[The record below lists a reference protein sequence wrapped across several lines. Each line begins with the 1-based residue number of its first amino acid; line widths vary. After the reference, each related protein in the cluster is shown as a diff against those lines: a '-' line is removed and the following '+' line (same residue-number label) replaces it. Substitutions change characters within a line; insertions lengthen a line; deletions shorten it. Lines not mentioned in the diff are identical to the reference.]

1 MAESLVNPAS
11 AAQLSPRNSEPTHLN
26 TGSHDEL
33 GDATDSKLNYAGNL
47 KTDSSIPRSVAAE
60 PTHLKT
66 EDDVED
72 LEKVEDDEDPETVT
86 ETDDVEI
93 EFGDEKKDENVDDLD
108 KAIDELA
115 SLPVT
120 EIYVTE
126 DDDDEDK
133 KVDENDDDDNDDKKV
148 NEADDD
154 DDEKEVNEAED
165 DEEEE
170 EVNED
175 DDEKPDFL
183 KKKIDETVNGGR
195 KDKEIDDGGLEV
207 DENDDDEKE
216 VNENEE
222 DDDEKKVDEDDDE
235 EDLKESLKISI
246 KMPKA
251 SLFESAGFNVKQQ
264 KKVASIFESAIKST
278 TRQVSKQIHEHYSKV
293 HKKRLAE
300 SQRLIE
306 DRLNTYLDVV
316 VEEWVQ
322 SNHVAVRTSLR
333 TELSE
338 NFLDGL
344 QKLFTEHYIDVP
356 RSKTDVVKSLTHQVE
371 TLKRQVNEQYTEKLK
386 LRRLAETA
394 NKKRIVATFARD
406 MSESQA
412 GKLEKLAEDTQY
424 VSAKDFREKLTMLK
438 ESYFEKKP
446 NRAVRLPEENVQE
459 VSEKGGAPKGE
470 ADMVAEVI
478 TRQAKSSDW

>member
-1 MAESLVNPAS
+1 MAESLVNPVS
-11 AAQLSPRNSEPTHLN
+11 AAQLSPRNSEPTHLS
-26 TGSHDEL
+26 GGERDEL
-33 GDATDSKLNYAGNL
+33 GDATDSKLDYAGKL

-66 EDDVED
+66 EDDEEELEVVEH
-72 LEKVEDDEDPETVT
+72 DDEDPEAVA

-93 EFGDEKKDENVDDLD
+93 EFGDKKEEDVDDLD

-115 SLPVT
+115 GLPFTNILVN
-120 EIYVTE
+120 E
-126 DDDDEDK
+126 DEDEK
-133 KVDENDDDDNDDKKV
+133 EVDEDEDEKEVDEDEKEVD
-148 NEADDD
+148 ED
-154 DDEKEVNEAED
+154 DDEKEVNESGLDGDLRPTPGRRNKEDDDGGLDEND
-165 DEEEE
+165 DEEEV

-175 DDEKPDFL
+175 ADEDKP
-183 KKKIDETVNGGR
+183 V
-195 KDKEIDDGGLEV
+195 V
-207 DENDDDEKE
+207 DEDDDEKE
-216 VNENEE
+216 VNEDEDEE
-222 DDDEKKVDEDDDE
+222 KVDEDEDE

-278 TRQVSKQIHEHYSKV
+278 TRQVGKQIHEHYSKV
-293 HKKRLAE
+293 HKRRLAE
-300 SQRLIE
+300 AQELLE
-306 DRLNTYLDVV
+306 NRLNTYLDVV
-316 VEEWVQ
+316 IEEWVKE
-322 SNHVAVRTSLR
+322 NRVAVRTSLR

-338 NFLDGL
+338 NFLNGL

-356 RSKTDVVKSLTHQVE
+356 KSKTDVVKSLTRHVE

-386 LRRLAETA
+386 MHRLAETA

-424 VSAKDFREKLTMLK
+424 VNANDFREKLSMLK
-438 ESYFEKKP
+438 ESYFEKQP
-446 NRAVRLPEENVQE
+446 SRATRLPEENVQE
-459 VSEKGGAPKGE
+459 VAERGVAKGE
-470 ADMVAEVI
+470 ADMVADAI

>member
-66 EDDVED
+66 EDEED

-126 DDDDEDK
+126 DDDDDEDK

-148 NEADDD
+148 NEADDDD

-216 VNENEE
+216 VDE
-222 DDDEKKVDEDDDE
+222 DCGDAVDEDDDE

-278 TRQVSKQIHEHYSKV
+278 TRQVGKQIHEHYSKV
-293 HKKRLAE
+293 HKRRLAKA
-300 SQRLIE
+300 QGLIE
-306 DRLNTYLDVV
+306 NRLNTYLDVV
-316 VEEWVQ
+316 VEEWVKT
-322 SNHVAVRTSLR
+322 NAVPIRTSLR

-338 NFLDGL
+338 NFLNGL

-356 RSKTDVVKSLTHQVE
+356 KSKTNVVKSLTHQVE

-424 VSAKDFREKLTMLK
+424 VSARDFREKLTMLK

>member
-1 MAESLVNPAS
+1 MAESLVNPVS
-11 AAQLSPRNSEPTHLN
+11 AAQLSPRNSEPTHLS
-26 TGSHDEL
+26 GGERDDL
-33 GDATDSKLNYAGNL
+33 GDATDSKLDYAGKL
-47 KTDSSIPRSVAAE
+47 KTDTSIPRSVAAE

-66 EDDVED
+66 EDDEED
-72 LEKVEDDEDPETVT
+72 LEVVEDDEDPEAVT
-86 ETDDVEI
+86 EADEVEI
-93 EFGDEKKDENVDDLD
+93 EFGDKKKDESTDDLD

-115 SLPVT
+115 NLPVT
-120 EIYVTE
+120 EIHVNEDE
-126 DDDDEDK
+126 DDDEKEVDED
-133 KVDENDDDDNDDKKV
+133 E
-148 NEADDD
+148 D
-154 DDEKEVNEAED
+154 DDEKEVNESGLDGDLRPTPGRKNKEDDDGGLDEND

-183 KKKIDETVNGGR
+183 KKK
-195 KDKEIDDGGLEV
+195 V
-207 DENDDDEKE
+207 D
-216 VNENEE
+216 E
-222 DDDEKKVDEDDDE
+222 DDDEKVDEDEDE

-278 TRQVSKQIHEHYSKV
+278 TRQVGKQIHEHYSKV
-293 HKKRLAE
+293 HKRRLAE
-300 SQRLIE
+300 AQELLE
-306 DRLNTYLDVV
+306 NRLNTYLDVV
-316 VEEWVQ
+316 VEEWVKE
-322 SNHVAVRTSLR
+322 NRVAVRTSLR

-338 NFLDGL
+338 NFLNGL

-356 RSKTDVVKSLTHQVE
+356 KSKTDVVKSLTRHVE

-386 LRRLAETA
+386 MHRLAETA

-424 VSAKDFREKLTMLK
+424 VNANDFREKLSMLK
-438 ESYFEKKP
+438 ESYFEKQP
-446 NRAVRLPEENVQE
+446 SRATRLPEENVQE
-459 VSEKGGAPKGE
+459 VAERGVAKGE
-470 ADMVAEVI
+470 ADMVADAI